1 MYMLEQEQEIFIL
14 LKDFGLSDDEAQVYI
29 GLLRMGGGKA
39 SEISHFTKI
48 ERVKAYKMLENL
60 KNRGFITSSLSSPAI
75 FSANHIEQ
83 TLDGVIKQKIDES
96 EKLQAYKPHLLEL
109 LETFAMKQS
118 ESILPR
124 LTVVSGRTNIYYQM
138 IRIIDEAQDDLYL
151 AVSVSDL
158 IRMYYTN
165 IPEALEKAR
174 KRNVMIKLMTELEIM
189 TKLECVQR
197 LGFNYFKI
205 TKLPSQGRILC
216 NSDQVLVSGYTS
228 TSSSQQTIED
238 SALITNSDE
247 IGGSMRSLC
256 KYMWSTGKEIRVDKK
271 TLETPSE
278 TKTNRKTKVTTA
290 LVVDDDND
298 AVEMFSDYLEIKG
311 VKVSGKAHDGK
322 EGVELY
328 KKLKPDIVFLDVIM
342 PEYNGLYALNKIR
355 EINPDAKVVML
366 TADMSPD
373 TRKKLREMKPAG
385 VIYKPYDVEKI
396 IDNVI

>member
-1 MYMLEQEQEIFIL
+1 MLMQEQEIYIL
-14 LKDFGLSDDEAQVYI
+14 LKDFGLSEDEAQVYL

-39 SEISHFTKI
+39 SEISYFTKI

-75 FSANHIEQ
+75 FSANDIEK
-83 TLDGVIKQKIDES
+83 TLDAVIKQKIDES
-96 EKLQAYKPHLLEL
+96 EKLQAYKPSLLQLLEG
-109 LETFAMKQS
+109 FKVKQN
-118 ESILPR
+118 ESMLPR
-124 LTVVSGRTNIYYQM
+124 LTVISGRANIYYQM
-138 IRIIDEAQDDLYL
+138 IKIIDESQDELYL
-151 AVSVSDL
+151 ATSVSDL

-174 KRNVMIKLMTELEIM
+174 KRNVIIKLMTELEIM
-189 TKLECVQR
+189 TKLECVHR

-205 TKLPSQGRILC
+205 AKLPSQGRILC
-216 NSDQVLVSGYTS
+216 DSDQVLVSGYTS

-256 KYMWSTGKEIRVDKK
+256 KYMWSTGKEIRADEK
-271 TLETPSE
+271 TMEIPSE
-278 TKTNRKTKVTTA
+278 TKINQDAKVTTA
-290 LVVDDDND
+290 LVVDDDDD

-311 VKVSGKAHDGK
+311 VRVSGKAHDGK

-355 EINPDAKVVML
+355 EINPDAKVIML

-373 TRKKLREMKPAG
+373 TKKKLREMKPAG
-385 VIYKPYDVEKI
+385 IIYKPYDVEKI
-396 IDNVI
+396 IDNLT

>member
-1 MYMLEQEQEIFIL
+1 MLKQEQEIFIL
-14 LKDFGLSDDEAQVYI
+14 LKDFGLSDDEAQVYL

-39 SEISHFTKI
+39 SEISYFTKI

-75 FSANHIEQ
+75 FSANDIEK
-83 TLDGVIKQKIDES
+83 TLDAVIKQKIDES
-96 EKLQAYKPHLLEL
+96 EKLQAYKPSLLQLLES
-109 LETFAMKQS
+109 FKVKQN

-124 LTVVSGRTNIYYQM
+124 LTVISGRANIYYQM
-138 IRIIDEAQDDLYL
+138 IKIIDESHDELYL
-151 AVSVSDL
+151 ATSVSDL

-174 KRNVMIKLMTELEIM
+174 KRNVIIKLMTELEIT

-216 NSDQVLVSGYTS
+216 DSDQVLVSGYTS

-247 IGGSMRSLC
+247 IGGSMRSLS
-256 KYMWSTGKEIRVDKK
+256 KYMWSTGKEIRIDEK
-271 TLETPSE
+271 TLEIPSE
-278 TKTNRKTKVTTA
+278 TKINQEAKVTTA
-290 LVVDDDND
+290 LVVDDDID

-311 VKVSGKAHDGK
+311 VQVSGKAHNGK

-355 EINPDAKVVML
+355 EINPDAKVIML

-373 TRKKLREMKPAG
+373 TKKKLKEMKPAG
-385 VIYKPYDVEKI
+385 IIYKPYDVEKI
-396 IDNVI
+396 IDNLA